1 MNKWQRIEKV
11 LEGGKPDRT
20 PVSLWRHFFREEQTA
35 KGLAGAM
42 LDFQRKFDW
51 DFMKVNPRAV
61 YHPEAWGNRY
71 TFGTDDQT
79 SPELE
84 HSIVENGDW
93 SAVTRVSPDHG
104 ALGEQLEALRM
115 IKAELESDTPFIMT
129 VFTPLSIAS
138 RIVGDDN
145 TMKEHLAAQPEAC
158 HEALAAI
165 TQTFIDF
172 ADACTIAGVWGFFY
186 ATTTWAT
193 TDRITPEE
201 YAEFG
206 RPYDLKLFE
215 AMGDARLNVLH
226 VCQSNNMVLDLLD
239 YPAHVINW
247 DWLDDTNPAPG
258 EVLKKAG
265 ASVAGGISREAAE
278 QDDTSRAVSEASEAI
293 GRVPAQRLILGG
305 ACTISVDSRDENL
318 LAIRRAVDTVGGGE

>member
-20 PVSLWRHFFREEQTA
+20 PVSLWRHFFREERTA

-42 LDFQRKFDW
+42 LEFQKKFDW

-61 YHPEAWGNRY
+61 YHAEAWGNRY
-71 TFGTDDQT
+71 TFGTDDHAKP
-79 SPELE
+79 SLE
-84 HSIVENGDW
+84 HSAVDNGDW
-93 SAVTRVSPDHG
+93 SAVTRIPPDRG

-115 IKAELESDTPFIMT
+115 IKAELDSDTPFIMT

-138 RIVGDDN
+138 RIVGDDDK
-145 TMKEHLAAQPEAC
+145 MKELLATHPDAC
-158 HEALAAI
+158 HEVLEAI

-215 AMGDARLNVLH
+215 AMGDARLNMLH
-226 VCQSNNMVLDLLD
+226 VCQSNNMALDLLD

-247 DWLDDTNPAPG
+247 DWLDDTNPTPA
-258 EVLKKAG
+258 EVLEKAD
-265 ASVAGGISREAAE
+265 APVAGGISREAAA
-278 QDDTSRAVSEASEAI
+278 QDDTSRAISEASEAI
-293 GRVPAQRLILGG
+293 GRVPAERLILGG
-305 ACTISVDSRDENL
+305 ACTISTDSRDESL
-318 LAIRRAVDTVGGGE
+318 LAVRLAAETVGSGE